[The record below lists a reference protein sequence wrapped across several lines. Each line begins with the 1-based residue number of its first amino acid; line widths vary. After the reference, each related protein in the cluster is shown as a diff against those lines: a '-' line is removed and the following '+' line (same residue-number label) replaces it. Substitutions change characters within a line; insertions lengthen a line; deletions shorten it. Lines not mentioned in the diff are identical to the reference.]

1 MAMPM
6 AMATATAANSDG
18 EMTAEKS
25 LILYETISAERA
37 FTVQQQRSGAQTEQ
51 TKLNGI
57 AVNGLCVCG
66 LCK

>member
-6 AMATATAANSDG
+6 ATATATAANSDE

-25 LILYETISAERA
+25 LILFETISAERA
-37 FTVQQQRSGAQTEQ
+37 FTVQQQ

-57 AVNGLCVCG
+57 AVNGLCVYG

>member
-6 AMATATAANSDG
+6 ATATATAANSDG

-25 LILYETISAERA
+25 SILFETISAERA
-37 FTVQQQRSGAQTEQ
+37 FTVPQQR
-51 TKLNGI
+51 TKQNGI

>member
-1 MAMPM
+1 MAT
-6 AMATATAANSDG
+6 ATATAANSDG

-25 LILYETISAERA
+25 SILFETISAERA
-37 FTVQQQRSGAQTEQ
+37 FTVQQQ
-51 TKLNGI
+51 TKQNGV